1 MNKLVCRGALGTAM
15 TMAGFF
21 AIKWYRTRRLLQR
34 YETGAMSP
42 LTVSSADLSI
52 VSVPCGG

>member
-15 TMAGFF
+15 TVAGFF
-21 AIKWYRTRRLLQR
+21 AIKWYSTRRLLQR

-42 LTVSSADLSI
+42 WL
-52 VSVPCGG
+52 